1 MSAGLCI
8 LPANLTFRAG
18 LTGCRNGVNVP
29 SGFGTK
35 GDWWMRGFR
44 TRCLTSA
51 VVIAGVMS
59 VYAAPAAAHNNV
71 GAAIA
76 AGVLGLAVGAA
87 VAADSGPRDHVI
99 YGPPPP
105 PFAPP
110 PPGFD
115 GPPPPPAYGPPPPPF
130 FPERGLHAIR
140 RSRPAIRM
148 AGAFPRG
155 GRHASMAIGK
165 GMTMLSKNS
174 IAAALGLAFALCGR
188 SPRASPRHG
197 RRKQQPFARRV
208 GGRSRIRGQ
217 AV

>member
-1 MSAGLCI
+1 
-8 LPANLTFRAG
+8 
-18 LTGCRNGVNVP
+18 
-29 SGFGTK
+29 
-35 GDWWMRGFR
+35 MRGFR

-87 VAADSGPRDHVI
+87 VAADGGPRDHVI

-130 FPERGLHAIR
+130 FPERGIACY
-140 RSRPAIRM
+140 PAQQ
-148 AGAFPRG
+148 ACYQDGRG
-155 GRHASMAIGK
+155 
-165 GMTMLSKNS
+165 
-174 IAAALGLAFALCGR
+174 F
-188 SPRASPRHG
+188 SPWWT
-197 RRKQQPFARRV
+197 ARIYGDR
-208 GGRSRIRGQ
+208 
-217 AV
+217 